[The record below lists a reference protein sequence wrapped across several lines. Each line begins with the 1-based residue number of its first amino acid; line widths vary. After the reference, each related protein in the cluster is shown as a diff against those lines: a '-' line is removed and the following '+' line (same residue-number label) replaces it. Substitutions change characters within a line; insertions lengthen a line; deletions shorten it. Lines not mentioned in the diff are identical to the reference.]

1 MIVNLLHVYYDVYMY
16 TVYTPFIDSIFLNSQ
31 KKVEVRVQS
40 A

>member
-16 TVYTPFIDSIFLNSQ
+16 TPRLLTQYFSILK